1 MGDRKKRKS
10 NHNNNDIN
18 NKNQRRR
25 LSNGNAE
32 TINKDELVI
41 YRILCPV
48 GIIGGVI
55 GKSGKVINAIRDTT
69 KAKIKV
75 FDQLPGC
82 THRVI
87 TIYCSVK
94 EKVHVTESETEEPL
108 CCAQDALLKV
118 HDTILSC
125 VDSAG
130 EKNGNKEC
138 RLLVPSSQASSVIG
152 KAGAVIKSIRRTTGA
167 SLNVDAK
174 DVSDPSHAC
183 ALDLDNV
190 LLISGEPESVKKALF
205 AVSATMY
212 KTNPREHIPLDSTTV
227 QETPTSVMIPSD
239 LSSYVYP
246 SLHHGAGVPSFVNA
260 SDLRGYAET
269 TANSMHVTSPLSHGF
284 GGSSVSKELVLKV
297 LCPVSSI
304 GRVIGKEGSTING
317 MREASG
323 SRIEVIK
330 AKHGDDECVIL
341 VTATESPDDMK
352 SMAVEAILLLQEK
365 INDEDEETVKMQLL
379 VPSKVTGCVIGKSGS
394 VITQIR
400 KRTNA
405 NIRISKGNID
415 DLVEVSGEVS
425 SVRDALIQIVLRLRE
440 DVLGDRGSVSARNP
454 PARSDHSGF
463 ALPPF
468 VSSVPEYASVDFD
481 QRRETGESSLGMVS
495 SDRFYGYQSFPA
507 RDHSLASVG
516 PYSYEGGLYQ
526 SSALEILVPANAV
539 SKVIGKGGGNLENIR
554 KISGAM
560 VEVSDSKTSHG
571 DRIALISGTPEQMR
585 SAENLFQAFIM
596 ST

>member
-1 MGDRKKRKS
+1 MSDRKKRKS
-10 NHNNNDIN
+10 NHNNSNNNND

-25 LSNGNAE
+25 FSNANAE
-32 TINKDELVI
+32 TINKEDLVI

-75 FDQLPGC
+75 FDQSPGC
-82 THRVI
+82 TQRVI
-87 TIYCSVK
+87 TIYSSVK
-94 EKVHVTESETEEPL
+94 EKVDVTETETEPL
-108 CCAQDALLKV
+108 CCAQDALLRV
-118 HDTILSC
+118 HDTIVSC
-125 VDSAG
+125 VESAAG
-130 EKNGNKEC
+130 KKTEEC
-138 RLLVPSSQASSVIG
+138 RLLVPSSQASGVIG
-152 KAGAVIKSIRRTTGA
+152 KAGAVIKSIRRRTGA
-167 SLNVDAK
+167 SVEVDSK
-174 DVSDPSHAC
+174 HVSHAC
-183 ALDLDNV
+183 ALDFDQC
-190 LLISGEPESVKKALF
+190 SSE
-205 AVSATMY
+205 
-212 KTNPREHIPLDSTTV
+212 TT
-227 QETPTSVMIPSD
+227 
-239 LSSYVYP
+239 SYVYH
-246 SLHHGAGVPSFVNA
+246 SAGVPTFVNA
-260 SDLRGYAET
+260 SEFQGFAET
-269 TANSMHVTSPLSHGF
+269 TSPASHGF
-284 GGSSVSKELVLKV
+284 GGSPGSKELVLKV
-297 LCPVSSI
+297 LCPVSRI
-304 GRVIGKEGSTING
+304 GRVIGIEGLTIKG

-323 SRIEVIK
+323 SRIEVNK
-330 AKHGDDECVIL
+330 ANHGDDECVII

-365 INDEDEETVKMQLL
+365 ISDDIDEETVKMQLL
-379 VPSKVTGCVIGKSGS
+379 VPSKVIGCVIGKSGS
-394 VITQIR
+394 VINQIR

-405 NIRISKGNID
+405 SIRISKGNND

-454 PARSDHSGF
+454 PAARSDHSGF
-463 ALPPF
+463 TLAPF

-495 SDRFYGYQSFPA
+495 SDRFYGYESSFPA
-507 RDHSLASVG
+507 RDHGLVSVG
-516 PYSYEGGLYQ
+516 PYSYGGLYQ
-526 SSALEILVPANAV
+526 SSALEILVPASAV

-554 KISGAM
+554 RISGAM

-571 DRIALISGTPEQMR
+571 DRIALVSGTPEQMR

>member
-1 MGDRKKRKS
+1 MSDRKKRKS
-10 NHNNNDIN
+10 NHNNNDN
-18 NKNQRRR
+18 NDNKNQRRR
-25 LSNGNAE
+25 LPNGHTE
-32 TINKDELVI
+32 TTNKDDLVI

-55 GKSGKVINAIRDTT
+55 GKAGKVINAIRDTT

-82 THRVI
+82 TQRVI
-87 TIYCSVK
+87 TIYSSVK
-94 EKVHVTESETEEPL
+94 EKLDVTTETETTEPL
-108 CCAQDALLKV
+108 CCAQDALLRV
-118 HDTILSC
+118 HDTIASC
-125 VDSAG
+125 VDSSSAG
-130 EKNGNKEC
+130 ENKKKNGEC
-138 RLLVPSSQASSVIG
+138 RLLVPSSQASGLIG
-152 KAGAVIKSIRRTTGA
+152 KAGSVIKSIRRRTKA
-167 SLNVDAK
+167 SVEVDSK
-174 DVSDPSHAC
+174 DASDPSHAC
-183 ALDLDNV
+183 ALDFDNV
-190 LLISGEPESVKKALF
+190 VLISGETESVKKALY

-212 KTNPREHIPLDSTTV
+212 KTNPREQIPLDSTPV
-227 QETPTSVMIPSD
+227 QESPSTVVIPSEI
-239 LSSYVYP
+239 SSYVY
-246 SLHHGAGVPSFVNA
+246 HDHRASFVNA
-260 SDLRGYAET
+260 SDLQGYAET
-269 TANSMHVTSPLSHGF
+269 TANIPMRVTSPV
-284 GGSSVSKELVLKV
+284 SSGSKELVLKV

-317 MREASG
+317 MRDASG
-323 SRIEVIK
+323 SRIEVNK
-330 AKHGDDECVIL
+330 PKHGDDEFVIL

-379 VPSKVTGCVIGKSGS
+379 VPSKVVGCVIGKSGS

-405 NIRISKGNID
+405 SIRISKGNNSD

-440 DVLGDRGSVSARNP
+440 DVLGDRGGSVSARNP

-463 ALPPF
+463 TLPLF
-468 VSSVPEYASVDFD
+468 VSSVPDFD
-481 QRRETGESSLGMVS
+481 QRRETGEISLGMVS
-495 SDRFYGYQSFPA
+495 SDRFYGYESFPV
-507 RDHSLASVG
+507 RSHI
-516 PYSYEGGLYQ
+516 ELYQ

-539 SKVIGKGGGNLENIR
+539 SKVIGKEGGNLENIR
-554 KISGAM
+554 RISGAM

-571 DRIALISGTPEQMR
+571 DRIALVSGTPEQMR

>member
-10 NHNNNDIN
+10 NNNDN

-25 LSNGNAE
+25 ISSNGNAE
-32 TINKDELVI
+32 TTNRDELVI

-48 GIIGGVI
+48 GVIGGVI
-55 GKSGKVINAIRDTT
+55 GKAGKVINAIRDST

-82 THRVI
+82 TQRVI

-94 EKVHVTESETEEPL
+94 EKVDVITETETEPL

-118 HDTILSC
+118 HDTIVSC
-125 VDSAG
+125 VDSNS
-130 EKNGNKEC
+130 KNEC
-138 RLLVPSSQASSVIG
+138 RLLVPSSQVSGLIG
-152 KAGAVIKSIRRTTGA
+152 KAGAVIKSIRRRTRA
-167 SLNVDAK
+167 SVEVGSK

-183 ALDLDNV
+183 ALDFDNV
-190 LLISGEPESVKKALF
+190 VLISGEPESVKKALY

-212 KTNPREHIPLDSTTV
+212 KTNPREQIPLDSTTV
-227 QETPTSVMIPSD
+227 QETPASVGITSD
-239 LSSYVYP
+239 LSSYVYHDHT
-246 SLHHGAGVPSFVNA
+246 LHHRAGVPSFVDA
-260 SDLRGYAET
+260 SDLQGYAET
-269 TANSMHVTSPLSHGF
+269 TAHSMHVTSPVSHGF
-284 GGSSVSKELVLKV
+284 GGSSGSEKLVLKV
-297 LCPVSSI
+297 LCPVSNI

-323 SRIEVIK
+323 SRIEVNK

-379 VPSKVTGCVIGKSGS
+379 VPPKVIGCVIGKSGS

-405 NIRISKGNID
+405 NVRISKGNND

-440 DVLGDRGSVSARNP
+440 DVLGDRGGSVSARNP

-463 ALPPF
+463 TLPPF

-481 QRRETGESSLGMVS
+481 QGRETGESSLGMVS
-495 SDRFYGYQSFPA
+495 SDRFYGYESFPV
-507 RDHSLASVG
+507 RPHSLGSVG
-516 PYSYEGGLYQ
+516 PYAYGGGLYQ
-526 SSALEILVPANAV
+526 SSALEILVPADAV

-554 KISGAM
+554 RISGAM
-560 VEVSDSKTSHG
+560 VEVSDSKTSLG

>member
-1 MGDRKKRKS
+1 MSDRKKRKS
-10 NHNNNDIN
+10 NHNNNN
-18 NKNQRRR
+18 NDYKNQRRR
-25 LSNGNAE
+25 FSNANAE
-32 TINKDELVI
+32 TINKEDLVI

-75 FDQLPGC
+75 FDQSPGC
-82 THRVI
+82 TQRVI
-87 TIYCSVK
+87 TIYSSVK
-94 EKVHVTESETEEPL
+94 EKVDVTETETEPL
-108 CCAQDALLKV
+108 CCAQDALLRV
-118 HDTILSC
+118 HDTIVSC
-125 VDSAG
+125 VESAAG
-130 EKNGNKEC
+130 KKTEEC
-138 RLLVPSSQASSVIG
+138 RLLVPSSQASGVIG
-152 KAGAVIKSIRRTTGA
+152 KAGAVIKSIRRRTGA
-167 SLNVDAK
+167 SVEVDSK
-174 DVSDPSHAC
+174 HVSDPSHAC
-183 ALDLDNV
+183 ALDFDNV
-190 LLISGEPESVKKALF
+190 VLISGEHKSVKKALY

-212 KTNPREHIPLDSTTV
+212 KTNPREQIPLDSTTV
-227 QETPTSVMIPSD
+227 QDTPASVIVPSD
-239 LSSYVYP
+239 LSSYVYH
-246 SLHHGAGVPSFVNA
+246 SAGVPTFVNA
-260 SDLRGYAET
+260 SEFQGFAET
-269 TANSMHVTSPLSHGF
+269 TSPASHGF
-284 GGSSVSKELVLKV
+284 GGSPGSKELVLKV
-297 LCPVSSI
+297 LCPVSRI
-304 GRVIGKEGSTING
+304 GRVIGREGSTIKG

-323 SRIEVIK
+323 SRIEVNK
-330 AKHGDDECVIL
+330 ANHGDDECVII

-365 INDEDEETVKMQLL
+365 ISDDIDEETVKMQLP
-379 VPSKVTGCVIGKSGS
+379 VPSKVIGCVIGKSGS
-394 VITQIR
+394 VINQIR

-405 NIRISKGNID
+405 NIRISKGNND

-454 PARSDHSGF
+454 PAARSDHSGF
-463 ALPPF
+463 TLAPF

-495 SDRFYGYQSFPA
+495 SDRFYGYESSFPA
-507 RDHSLASVG
+507 RDHGLVSVG
-516 PYSYEGGLYQ
+516 PYSYGGLYQ
-526 SSALEILVPANAV
+526 SSALEILVPASAV

-554 KISGAM
+554 RISGAM

-571 DRIALISGTPEQMR
+571 DRIALVSGTPEQMR

>member
-1 MGDRKKRKS
+1 MSDRKKRKS
-10 NHNNNDIN
+10 NHNDNN
-18 NKNQRRR
+18 NQRRR
-25 LSNGNAE
+25 ISNDNNE
-32 TINKDELVI
+32 TTNKEDLVI

-69 KAKIKV
+69 KAKVKV
-75 FDQLPGC
+75 FDQSPGC
-82 THRVI
+82 TQRVI
-87 TIYCSVK
+87 TIYSSVK
-94 EKVHVTESETEEPL
+94 EKVDVTETETEPL
-108 CCAQDALLKV
+108 CCAQDALLRV
-118 HDTILSC
+118 HDTIVSC
-125 VDSAG
+125 VESAAGG
-130 EKNGNKEC
+130 EKNGNKKEEC
-138 RLLVPSSQASSVIG
+138 RLLVPSSQASAVIG
-152 KAGAVIKSIRRTTGA
+152 KAGAVIKSIRRRTGA
-167 SLNVDAK
+167 SVE
-174 DVSDPSHAC
+174 
-183 ALDLDNV
+183 
-190 LLISGEPESVKKALF
+190 ISGEHESVKKALY

-212 KTNPREHIPLDSTTV
+212 KTNPREQIPLDSTTV
-227 QETPTSVMIPSD
+227 QETPASVVIPTEV
-239 LSSYVYP
+239 SSYVYQR
-246 SLHHGAGVPSFVNA
+246 AGVPTFVNA
-260 SDLRGYAET
+260 SEFQGYAET
-269 TANSMHVTSPLSHGF
+269 TSPAVSHGF
-284 GGSSVSKELVLKV
+284 GGSSGSKELVLKV

-304 GRVIGKEGSTING
+304 GRVIGREGSTING

-323 SRIEVIK
+323 SRIEVNK
-330 AKHGDDECVIL
+330 ANHGDDECVII

-365 INDEDEETVKMQLL
+365 INDDDEETVKMQLI
-379 VPSKVTGCVIGKSGS
+379 VPSKAIGCVIGKSGS

-405 NIRISKGNID
+405 SIRISKGNND

-440 DVLGDRGSVSARNP
+440 DVLEDRGSVSARNP
-454 PARSDHSGF
+454 PSRSDHSGF
-463 ALPPF
+463 TLPPF

-495 SDRFYGYQSFPA
+495 SDRFYGYESSFPA
-507 RDHSLASVG
+507 RDHGLVSVG
-516 PYSYEGGLYQ
+516 PYSYGGLYQ
-526 SSALEILVPANAV
+526 SSALEILVPASAV

-554 KISGAM
+554 RISGAM

-571 DRIALISGTPEQMR
+571 DRIALVSGTPEQMR

>member
-1 MGDRKKRKS
+1 MSDRKKRKS
-10 NHNNNDIN
+10 NHNND

-25 LSNGNAE
+25 FSNANAE
-32 TINKDELVI
+32 TINKEDLVI

-55 GKSGKVINAIRDTT
+55 GKSGKVINANGDTT

-75 FDQLPGC
+75 FDQSPGC
-82 THRVI
+82 TQRVI
-87 TIYCSVK
+87 TIYSSVK
-94 EKVHVTESETEEPL
+94 EKVDVTETETEPL
-108 CCAQDALLKV
+108 CCAQF
-118 HDTILSC
+118 
-125 VDSAG
+125 
-130 EKNGNKEC
+130 
-138 RLLVPSSQASSVIG
+138 PSSQASGVIG
-152 KAGAVIKSIRRTTGA
+152 KAGAVIKSIRRRTGA
-167 SLNVDAK
+167 SVEVDSK

-183 ALDLDNV
+183 ALDFDNV
-190 LLISGEPESVKKALF
+190 VLISGEHESVKKALY
-205 AVSATMY
+205 A
-212 KTNPREHIPLDSTTV
+212 IPLDSTTV
-227 QETPTSVMIPSD
+227 QDTPASVVIPSEV
-239 LSSYVYP
+239 SSYVYP
-246 SLHHGAGVPSFVNA
+246 QTGLYTNHDHHRAGVVPSFVNA
-260 SDLRGYAET
+260 SEFQGYAET
-269 TANSMHVTSPLSHGF
+269 TSPVSHGF
-284 GGSSVSKELVLKV
+284 GGSPGSKELVLKV

-304 GRVIGKEGSTING
+304 GRVIGREGSTING

-323 SRIEVIK
+323 SRIEVNK
-330 AKHGDDECVIL
+330 ANHGDDECVII

-365 INDEDEETVKMQLL
+365 ISDDIDEETVKMQLL
-379 VPSKVTGCVIGKSGS
+379 VPSKVIGCIIGKSGS
-394 VITQIR
+394 VINQIR

-405 NIRISKGNID
+405 SIRISKGNND

-454 PARSDHSGF
+454 PAARSDHSGF
-463 ALPPF
+463 TLAPF

-495 SDRFYGYQSFPA
+495 SDRFYGYESSFPA
-507 RDHSLASVG
+507 TDHGLVSVG
-516 PYSYEGGLYQ
+516 PYSYGGLYQ
-526 SSALEILVPANAV
+526 SSALEILVPASAV

-554 KISGAM
+554 RISGAM
-560 VEVSDSKTSHG
+560 VEFSDSKTSHG
-571 DRIALISGTPEQMR
+571 DRIALVSGTPEQMR

>member
-1 MGDRKKRKS
+1 
-10 NHNNNDIN
+10 
-18 NKNQRRR
+18 
-25 LSNGNAE
+25 
-32 TINKDELVI
+32 
-41 YRILCPV
+41 
-48 GIIGGVI
+48 
-55 GKSGKVINAIRDTT
+55 
-69 KAKIKV
+69 
-75 FDQLPGC
+75 
-82 THRVI
+82 
-87 TIYCSVK
+87 
-94 EKVHVTESETEEPL
+94 
-108 CCAQDALLKV
+108 
-118 HDTILSC
+118 
-125 VDSAG
+125 
-130 EKNGNKEC
+130 
-138 RLLVPSSQASSVIG
+138 
-152 KAGAVIKSIRRTTGA
+152 
-167 SLNVDAK
+167 
-174 DVSDPSHAC
+174 
-183 ALDLDNV
+183 
-190 LLISGEPESVKKALF
+190 ISGEPESVKKALF

-323 SRIEVIK
+323 SRIEVNK

-365 INDEDEETVKMQLL
+365 INDENEETVKMQLL

-440 DVLGDRGSVSARNP
+440 DVLGDRGSSVSA
-454 PARSDHSGF
+454 ARSDHSGF

-468 VSSVPEYASVDFD
+468 VSSVDFD

-495 SDRFYGYQSFPA
+495 SDRFLGYESFLA
-507 RDHSLASVG
+507 RDHSLGSVG
-516 PYSYEGGLYQ
+516 PYSYGGGLYQ

-554 KISGAM
+554 RISGAM